1 MTDRRS
7 FTVALGAALA
17 CFASLA
23 LSGTAVAQASL
34 GTIKVIIATAP
45 PDPFSHYFYYAREN
59 GYYKEAGLEVELQ
72 PVNSDPTTV
81 RALVAGEGDVGW
93 AGAQSSLQA
102 IAAGSKLKVLSA
114 FTPKLDY
121 LVVANKAVANLKGFD
136 GRPFAVSQVG
146 AISQLAPK
154 MMIERAGGDSSKVQW
169 LSVGGSSSRVQALIA
184 KRVEGAALN
193 SAFAARAV
201 KYDYLHVIGDAVS
214 ELPNFIYAWEIA
226 SEAALQKKKPAVQAF
241 VTQTARAARW
251 AMQNPAGAAAI
262 SRKVTPDSPAE
273 DIEIATGA
281 VAKKQVLSP
290 TGHLAREAWDFT
302 VGTMVKAGDLPKAL
316 AYEDIVVTEFVDA
329 AGKALGPYPK

>member
-1 MTDRRS
+1 MNRRT
-7 FTVALGAALA
+7 FATAFGVITACVASAG
-17 CFASLA
+17 FGGETS
-23 LSGTAVAQASL
+23 AQPSL

-45 PDPFSHYFYYAREN
+45 PDPFSHYFYYARDN

-81 RALVAGEGDVGW
+81 RALVAGEGDIGW

-102 IAAGSKLKVLSA
+102 INAGSKLKVLSA
-114 FTPKLDY
+114 FAPKLDY
-121 LVVANKAVANLKGFD
+121 LVVANKAVAGLKGFD

-154 MMIERAGGDSSKVQW
+154 MMIERAGGASDKVQW

-184 KRVEGAALN
+184 KRVDGAALN

-201 KYDYLHVIGDAVS
+201 KYDYLHVVGDAVA
-214 ELPNFIYAWEIA
+214 ELPNFIYTWEIV

-241 VTQTARAARW
+241 VTATARAARW
-251 AMQNPAGAAAI
+251 AMQNPDAAAAI

-273 DIEIATGA
+273 DIAIAAQTM
-281 VAKKQVLSP
+281 AKKQFFSP
-290 TGHLAREAWDFT
+290 SGHLAHEAWDFT
-302 VGTMVKAGDLPKAL
+302 VATMVAAGDLPKSM
-316 AYEDIVVTEFVDA
+316 AYNDIVVTEFVDA
-329 AGKALGPYPK
+329 AAKALGPYRP